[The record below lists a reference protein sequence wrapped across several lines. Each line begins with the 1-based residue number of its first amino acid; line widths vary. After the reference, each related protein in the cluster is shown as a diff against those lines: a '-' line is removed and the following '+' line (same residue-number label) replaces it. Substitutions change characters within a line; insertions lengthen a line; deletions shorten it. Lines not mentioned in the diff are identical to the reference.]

1 MGASKLLLVAA
12 RENGSGADVTLF
24 FVDAVTNQKYWTL
37 EYKLATNSGARE
49 QSEAAR
55 IADAIEARL
64 AAVRQ

>member
-1 MGASKLLLVAA
+1 LVAA

-24 FVDAVTNQKYWTL
+24 FVDAATNQKYWTL
-37 EYKLATNSGARE
+37 EHKLANSGRARE

-64 AAVRQ
+64 AAARE